1 MSQTEE
7 VQKVKQV
14 QQNQTSQKN
23 QKVQPVSQKSQES
36 KQQKLISLCKRRGF
50 VFPGSEI
57 YGGLAN
63 TYDFG
68 PLGVEMLRNIV
79 DSWWKFFVTG
89 RENIFGLD
97 TSILMSPK
105 VWEASGHTQ
114 SFTNDMIDCK
124 ECKYRTRADHVIEDY
139 YESIGKGDK
148 VEGLPGQELDK
159 ILADNKIKCPKCG
172 KSNWTPVRK
181 FNQLFE
187 TTVGII
193 TESSSLAYLRGEI
206 AQGMFVNF
214 RNVLD
219 TMRPKLPFG
228 IAQAGKAFRNEIT
241 LGNFIFRTLEFNL
254 AEFEY
259 FFDPKTSWQ
268 EHFDYWKREMEAW
281 ITLLGVEKS
290 HLRWR
295 AHTDAERAHYSTH
308 TEDLDYDFPFGYKE
322 MFGLAYRTDYDLRN
336 HTEKSGVDLRYTDP
350 QTQEKFI
357 PHVVEPTFGLNRV
370 FLCLLSEAYTEDADG
385 RVYLKLDK
393 KIAPYQVAVFP
404 LVANKPELVTKAREI
419 YGGLLKQGI
428 RVAWDDRG
436 NIGKRYLSQDEI
448 GTPACIT
455 VDYQTLEDDT
465 VTLRDRDTKEQVRL
479 ATSSIASKV

>member
-1 MSQTEE
+1 MEKT
-7 VQKVKQV
+7 
-14 QQNQTSQKN
+14 
-23 QKVQPVSQKSQES
+23 QES
-36 KQQKLISLCKRRGF
+36 KQQKIISLCKRRGF

-63 TYDFG
+63 TYDLG
-68 PLGVEMLRNIV
+68 PLGVEMLRNV
-79 DSWWKFFVTG
+79 VACWWKFFVTS

-114 SFTNDMIDCK
+114 SFTNDLIDCK

-139 YESIGKGDK
+139 LESTGKSEV
-148 VEGLPGQELDK
+148 VEGKPLEEIDK
-159 ILADNKIKCPKCG
+159 MLADNNIKCPKCG
-172 KSNWTPVRK
+172 KSNWTPTRK

-187 TTVGII
+187 TTVGIV

-259 FFDPKTSWQ
+259 FIDPKNPW
-268 EHFDYWKREMEAW
+268 EDYFKFWKVEMETW
-281 ITLLGVEKS
+281 LYSLGVDKS

-295 AHTDAERAHYSTH
+295 THTDAERAHYSKH
-308 TEDLDYDFPFGYKE
+308 TEDLDYEYAFGFKE

-336 HTEKSGVDLRYTDP
+336 HMEKSGVDLRYTDP
-350 QTQEKFI
+350 QTGDKFV
-357 PHVVEPTFGLNRV
+357 PHVVEPTFGISRV
-370 FLCLLSEAYTEDADG
+370 LLCLLTEAYTEDADG
-385 RVYLKLDK
+385 RVYLRLNKSV
-393 KIAPYQVAVFP
+393 APYRTAVFP
-404 LVANKPELVTKAREI
+404 LVSNKPELVVRAKEI
-419 YGGLLKQGI
+419 YVDLLKQGV

-436 NIGKRYLSQDEI
+436 NIGKRYLSQDET

-455 VDYQTLEDDT
+455 VDYQSLEDGT
-465 VTLRDRDTKEQVRL
+465 VTVRDRDTKTQIRVKIEEISR
-479 ATSSIASKV
+479 SI

>member
-1 MSQTEE
+1 MA
-7 VQKVKQV
+7 
-14 QQNQTSQKN
+14 NI
-23 QKVQPVSQKSQES
+23 ES

-68 PLGVEMLRNIV
+68 PLGVEMLRTIV
-79 DSWWKFFVTG
+79 ASWWQFFVTS
-89 RENIFGLD
+89 RENMFGLD
-97 TSILMSPK
+97 TSILMAPK

-139 YESIGKGDK
+139 LESVGQSAT
-148 VEGLPGQELDK
+148 VEGRPLEELDK
-159 ILADNKIKCPKCG
+159 LLADNRIKCPKCG
-172 KSNWTPVRK
+172 KSNWTPARK

-193 TESSSLAYLRGEI
+193 TQSSSLAYLRGEI

-241 LGNFIFRTLEFNL
+241 LGNFFFRTLEFNL

-259 FFDPKTSWQ
+259 FFDPATSWE
-268 EHFDYWKREMEAW
+268 EHFAMWKVEMETW
-281 ITLLGVEKS
+281 IYSLGVAKS
-290 HLRWR
+290 HVRWR
-295 AHTDAERAHYSTH
+295 THTDAERAHYSTH
-308 TEDLDYDFPFGYKE
+308 TEDLDYDFAFGFKE

-336 HTEKSGVDLRYTDP
+336 HMAKSGVDLRYTDP
-350 QTQEKFI
+350 QTNAKFI
-357 PHVVEPTFGLNRV
+357 PHVVEPTFGISRV
-370 FLCLLSEAYTEDADG
+370 LLCLLTEAYTEDADG
-385 RVYLKLDK
+385 RVYLRLAKA
-393 KIAPYQVAVFP
+393 IAPRQVAVFP
-404 LVANKPELVTKAREI
+404 LVANKPDLVTKAREL
-419 YGGLLKQGI
+419 YSSLLKQGV

-436 NIGKRYLSQDEI
+436 NIGKRYLAQDEI
-448 GTPACIT
+448 GTPTCVT

-465 VTLRDRDTKEQVRL
+465 VTLRDRDTKAQIRVNLAQVRERM
-479 ATSSIASKV
+479 